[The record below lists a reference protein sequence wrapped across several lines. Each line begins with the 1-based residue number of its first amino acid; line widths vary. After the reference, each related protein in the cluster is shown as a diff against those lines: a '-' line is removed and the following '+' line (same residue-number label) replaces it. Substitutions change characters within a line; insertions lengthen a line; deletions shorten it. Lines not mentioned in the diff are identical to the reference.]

1 LGWRGCSI
9 STLVMTVWL
18 RIWSGVMDVR
28 DIIVS
33 DAAMFRIMRRMM
45 GIWAYD
51 RFIAHRIV
59 VIRFGILQDY
69 VPCVEEAWDV
79 AEAAES
85 DVDDGVG

>member
-1 LGWRGCSI
+1 
-9 STLVMTVWL
+9 
-18 RIWSGVMDVR
+18 MDVR

-33 DAAMFRIMRRMM
+33 DAAMFRIMRRRLD
-45 GIWAYD
+45 IWAYD
-51 RFIAHRIV
+51 RFIAHTIV
-59 VIRFGILQDY
+59 VIGLGILQDY